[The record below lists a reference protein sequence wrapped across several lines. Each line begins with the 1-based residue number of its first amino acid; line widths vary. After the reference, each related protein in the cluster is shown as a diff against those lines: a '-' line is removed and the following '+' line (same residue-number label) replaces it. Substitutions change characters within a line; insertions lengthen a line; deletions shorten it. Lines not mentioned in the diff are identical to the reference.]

1 MKSVVAEKKVCQSG
15 RMRILTDF
23 ARKRN
28 GKEFLVNYNKT
39 RINIG
44 HLRDH
49 WMELKEALRDQT
61 HAEVPL
67 CMYI

>member
-28 GKEFLVNYNKT
+28 GEKNF
-39 RINIG
+39 G
-44 HLRDH
+44 
-49 WMELKEALRDQT
+49 EL
-61 HAEVPL
+61 
-67 CMYI
+67 